1 MIIFSDSR
9 DLIFNSRDPNQVP
22 KHLKKTLVLYKSYEI
37 LFLHTYIS
45 QSALQTLLQLS
56 ASFQF
61 EKSFQVLTPWELG
74 YDMFIL
80 SSLIQQFCCF
90 WLLHQ
95 QHSSSSECARELFK
109 PSKDSASLWVCSE
122 NHFFGFGF
130 FVGDVIS
137 EVGFWPIWL
146 MLPGLGPNR

>member
-22 KHLKKTLVLYKSYEI
+22 KHLKKTLVLHKSYEI
-37 LFLHTYIS
+37 LFLHIYIS

-61 EKSFQVLTPWELG
+61 EKSFQVLTPSELG

-80 SSLIQQFCCF
+80 RNQPYTAV
-90 WLLHQ
+90 LLFLVVSPTAQ
-95 QHSSSSECARELFK
+95 LLF
-109 PSKDSASLWVCSE
+109 
-122 NHFFGFGF
+122 
-130 FVGDVIS
+130 
-137 EVGFWPIWL
+137 
-146 MLPGLGPNR
+146 